1 MRWDDSGSLEWR
13 GCAFAW
19 ADAETTLRGREGV
32 RLADSQDN
40 VEAEASSAEIE
51 MEAIARRIMA
61 GDQAA
66 EGELVQRSRFA
77 LWMILVKRGCPRE
90 EAEDLVQEALIVAIA
105 RLRAGEIDDPGRING
120 YLLRT
125 ALYMRRGTQRRLAE
139 TRTVYDAESLD
150 SYADDRA
157 DPLAELDRN
166 QREDLLRRALSWLR
180 QSRDRDLIR
189 RHCLLQQDKQE
200 ICRDMDLSLDH
211 FDRVLHR
218 ARRRLADLLRP
229 LLD

>member
-1 MRWDDSGSLEWR
+1 MQPS
-13 GCAFAW
+13 FAVPGTGQ
-19 ADAETTLRGREGV
+19 EKRLREGV

-40 VEAEASSAEIE
+40 FDAELSPTEIE
-51 MEAIARRIMA
+51 MESIARRVMA
-61 GDQAA
+61 GDRAA
-66 EGELVQRSRFA
+66 EEELVQRSRFA

-90 EAEDLVQEALIVAIA
+90 EAEDLVQEALLVAIA
-105 RLRAGEIDDPGRING
+105 RLRAGEIDEPGRING

-125 ALYMRRGTQRRLAE
+125 ALYMRKGTQRRLAE

-157 DPLAELDRN
+157 DPLAELDRS

-180 QSRDRDLIR
+180 QPRDRDLIR
-189 RHCLLQQDKQE
+189 RHCLQQEDKHA
-200 ICRDMDLSLDH
+200 ICRDLDLSLDH

-218 ARRRLADLLRP
+218 ARRRLGELLRP
-229 LLD
+229 WLD